1 MRSPDGFPADI
12 IAAAENALDR
22 LLCNCRESCGST
34 EAVRLASISEIARAL
49 MERDRA
55 ATERAAKM
63 EQERCAKIA
72 ASFAWRTELA
82 LEIAAA
88 IRGEL
93 EGATADAAAIRSQP

>member
-1 MRSPDGFPADI
+1 
-12 IAAAENALDR
+12 
-22 LLCNCRESCGST
+22 
-34 EAVRLASISEIARAL
+34 
-49 MERDRA
+49 
-55 ATERAAKM
+55 M

>member
-1 MRSPDGFPADI
+1 MRSPEDFPEDIKAKADELVKAI
-12 IAAAENALDR
+12 WLHPQP
-22 LLCNCRESCGST
+22 L
-34 EAVRLASISEIARAL
+34 SEGRQLVARAL

>member
-1 MRSPDGFPADI
+1 MRSPDFPADI
-12 IAAAENALDR
+12 EATALQ
-22 LLCNCRESCGST
+22 
-34 EAVRLASISEIARAL
+34 LAYDIRDEVDFDGVTALIARAL

-55 ATERAAKM
+55 ATERCEKM

>member
-1 MRSPDGFPADI
+1 MRSPEDFPADI
-12 IAAAENALDR
+12 LDAAAE
-22 LLCNCRESCGST
+22 
-34 EAVRLASISEIARAL
+34 LAYAWAMPDETAYRGARGAIARAL